1 MRRFAIAAIALAL
14 AVVAVPVTGAAVE
27 ISDEPT
33 CKDVNAG
40 VVALDAG
47 QDCFDGS
54 TARRAA
60 VVGLLAAAVV
70 VALGAALVGAVAAI
84 RDSAGFMFAF
94 GTLVAI
100 GLFAAACGAARF

>member
-1 MRRFAIAAIALAL
+1 MRRFAITLIALSLGA
-14 AVVAVPVTGAAVE
+14 VAVPVVGAANE

-40 VVALDAG
+40 TATLDPG
-47 QDCFDGS
+47 EDCFDGS

-70 VALGAALVGAVAAI
+70 AALGTALIGAAAAI
-84 RDSAGFMFAF
+84 RDSRG
-94 GTLVAI
+94 I
-100 GLFAAACGAARF
+100 LFALGVLCSIGFFVAACGAARF

>member
-1 MRRFAIAAIALAL
+1 LRRFAIAAIALAL
-14 AVVAVPVTGAAVE
+14 ALVAVPMTGAAVA

-40 VVALDAG
+40 VAQLDPAG
-47 QDCFDGS
+47 DCFNGS

-60 VVGLLAAAVV
+60 VVGFLAASV
-70 VALGAALVGAVAAI
+70 VAALGTALVGAVAAI
-84 RDSAGFMFAF
+84 RDTRGLLFAL

-100 GLFAAACGAARF
+100 ALFAAACGAARF

>member
-1 MRRFAIAAIALAL
+1 LRRFAIAAIALAL
-14 AVVAVPVTGAAVE
+14 ALIAVPVTGAASE

-40 VVALDAG
+40 VAQLDKG

-60 VVGLLAAAVV
+60 VVGFLAASV
-70 VALGAALVGAVAAI
+70 VAALGTALVGAAAAI
-84 RDSAGFMFAF
+84 RNSAGFLFAL

-100 GLFAAACGAARF
+100 GLFAAACAAARF